1 MVRKKRLNPATQI
14 VVGFFAIILVGTL
27 LLCLPISSNSGQW
40 FSFVDGFLTSTSSVC
55 VTGLVAVDT
64 AVHFSIFGQV
74 VVLILIQIG
83 GLGFITLTA
92 LVFLVMGKKITYET
106 RVTMQENFNQE
117 KVQGIVKLVKNIIIL
132 VFTVEFIGF
141 LCLLPSMVN
150 LYGWADGWFKALFLS
165 ISAFCNAGFDILG
178 TTSTQFASL
187 SVVAQNSLIILP
199 IMFLV
204 IIGGIGYLV
213 IFDIGKKFKGQ
224 KFSLHSKIV
233 LITTTIL
240 IFGGAISFALLEWN
254 NPETIGNMNTWDKII
269 NSLFQSV
276 TPRTAGFAT
285 FDLSKLTPA
294 SVVLTDIFM
303 FIGGSP
309 ASTAGGIK
317 TTTLIVLLIA
327 VFKSENANGNIS
339 FCKKKI
345 STKMVKKSLRVIVCA
360 IVLIVVSTFLLCIFE
375 GGNVTANEALFESI
389 SAISTVGL
397 SMNLT
402 PTLCAASKFVLA
414 FLMFVGR
421 VGAVTLTLALAN
433 KKHNISDDIEYPDS
447 RIMIG

>member
-1 MVRKKRLNPATQI
+1 MVRKKKLNPAAQI
-14 VVGFFAIILVGTL
+14 VFGFLGIILVGTL
-27 LLCLPISSNSGQW
+27 LLCLPISSNNGQW
-40 FSFVDGFLTSTSSVC
+40 FSFIDGFLTSTSSVC
-55 VTGLVAVDT
+55 VTGLIVVDT
-64 AVHFSIFGQV
+64 AVHFSTFGQTV
-74 VVLILIQIG
+74 ILILIQIG

-92 LVFLVMGKKITYET
+92 LVFLLMGKKITYET

-132 VFTVEFIGF
+132 VFSVELIGF
-141 LCLLPSMVN
+141 LCLLPSMVS

-187 SVVAQNSLIILP
+187 SVVAQNSLVILP

-204 IIGGIGYLV
+204 IIGGIGYIVL
-213 IFDIGKKFKGQ
+213 FDIGKKFKGE

-233 LITTTIL
+233 LIITTVL
-240 IFGGAISFALLEWN
+240 IFGGAIAFALFEWN
-254 NPETIGNMNTWDKII
+254 NPDTIGNMSVWNKIV
-269 NSLFQSV
+269 NSFFQSV
-276 TPRTAGFAT
+276 TPRTAGFAN
-285 FDLSKLTPA
+285 FDMSKLTPA

-309 ASTAGGIK
+309 GSTAGGIK
-317 TTTLIVLLIA
+317 TTTLLVLLISI
-327 VFKSENANGNIS
+327 FKSENRNGNIS

-345 STKMVKKSLRVIVCA
+345 SSKMVKKSLRVIVCA
-360 IVLIVVSTFLLCIFE
+360 IVLIIVSTLLLCSFE
-375 GGNVTANEALFESI
+375 GGQVTPNEAFFESI
-389 SAISTVGL
+389 SALSTVGL

-402 PTLCAASKFVLA
+402 PTLCAASKIVLA

-433 KKHNISDDIEYPDS
+433 RRYNISNDIEYPDS
-447 RIMIG
+447 KIMVG